1 MTWHRVDSE
10 QPTPFE
16 SAFAGARN
24 GRSRV
29 RSRPQYAKMTFQ
41 IGSASATRIE
51 RRSRVVPTRL
61 GWVVTR
67 A

>member
-41 IGSASATRIE
+41 IGSGWATRIAV
-51 RRSRVVPTRL
+51 SYTHLTLPTKRI
-61 GWVVTR
+61 V
-67 A
+67 